1 MPSRVA
7 AHPELYSANA
17 ETPPALNG
25 GRCQA
30 CGYVFF
36 PPQHYGCEAC
46 GAPPEKLEPMSLR
59 GTGALHSFA
68 TVHLHQG
75 KSIEVP
81 FTIGV
86 IVLDDG
92 PTTRSLLTARTD
104 EGLKIGDR
112 VESILVPSGSDE
124 HGVEVV
130 ELRFTKVGGAR

>member
-7 AHPELYSANA
+7 AQPELYSANA

-25 GRCQA
+25 GRCQV

-46 GAPPEKLEPMSLR
+46 GAPPEKLEAVSLL
-59 GTGALHSFA
+59 GAGVLHSFA
-68 TVHLHQG
+68 TVHLHQSKG
-75 KSIEVP
+75 IEAP
-81 FTIGV
+81 FTVGV

-92 PTTRSLLTARTD
+92 PTTRALLTARTD

-112 VESILVPSGSDE
+112 VESVLAPA
-124 HGVEVV
+124 GVDDDGKEVV
-130 ELRFTKVGGAR
+130 ELRFAKVGGAR